1 MIPAVTQSPQKE
13 TIMRKTKIICTL
25 GPASGTKE
33 IIRELIREGMNV
45 ARFNFSHGTHETHL
59 ALFRELNKVRN
70 EMGVPIG
77 TILDTKGPEIRT
89 GTFKGGKAVLK
100 DGTIFDLVTEK
111 IEGDETAAW
120 ITYSGLP
127 RDLGDRKKI
136 LLDDGLI
143 ELEVLEVS
151 DTRIRTRVV
160 AGGEISDRRGVNI
173 PGSRLSMPFLSERDK
188 EDLLFG
194 IRTGFDIVAASFVRM
209 REDVQ
214 QMRDF
219 LDLNGGAHIRIMAKI
234 ENAEGVDNLEDIIQ
248 VCDSVM
254 IARGDMGVEI
264 PFEEIPVIQKR
275 IIKVA
280 SMAGKQVVTAT
291 QMLNSMIEHA
301 RPTRAEITDVAN
313 AIYDGTSVI
322 MLSGE
327 TASGKYPVEAV
338 RTMVRI
344 TERAERDI
352 NYKKRFFVD
361 NMYQDAHNITDAI
374 SHATCL
380 IAYNLHANAIIT
392 VTKSGTTA
400 YMISR
405 FRSDIPIIAC
415 TPDSTVWRQMSL
427 SWGVTPLMV
436 GEEKIMEVLFDHA
449 INTAKLAGHV
459 KAGDLV
465 VLTTG
470 VPLSQSGSTN
480 LIKVAYVP
488 D

>member
-1 MIPAVTQSPQKE
+1 
-13 TIMRKTKIICTL
+13 MRKTKIICTL
-25 GPASGTKE
+25 GPASNK
-33 IIRELIREGMNV
+33 RETIMAMISAGMNV

-59 ALFRELNKVRN
+59 ATFQELNWVRN
-70 EMGVPIG
+70 ELGVAVAAL
-77 TILDTKGPEIRT
+77 LDTKGPEIRI
-89 GTFKGGKAVLK
+89 GVFKEGKAFLQE
-100 DGTIFDLVTEK
+100 GSEFNLVTAD
-111 IEGDETAAW
+111 IEGDATQVS
-120 ITYSGLP
+120 ITYKELP
-127 RDLGDRKKI
+127 HDLGDNKKI
-136 LLDDGLI
+136 LIADGLI
-143 ELEVLEVS
+143 ELEVLEILE
-151 DTRIRTRVV
+151 DRIRTRVI
-160 AGGEISDRRGVNI
+160 AGGEISNRKGVNI
-173 PGSRLSMPFLSERDK
+173 PGTRLSMPFLSERDK

-194 IRTGFDIVAASFVRM
+194 IRTGFDLVAASFVRK

-214 QMRDF
+214 EMRDF
-219 LDLNGGAHIRIMAKI
+219 LNQNGGAHIRIMAKI
-234 ENAEGVDNLEDIIQ
+234 ENAEGVSNLKEIIQ

-264 PFEEIPVIQKR
+264 PFEEIPIIQKN
-275 IIKVA
+275 IIKTA

-291 QMLNSMIEHA
+291 QMLESMVHNP

-327 TASGKYPVEAV
+327 TANGKYPVEAV
-338 RTMVRI
+338 KTMVRI
-344 TERAERDI
+344 TERTENDI

-361 NMYQDAHNITDAI
+361 NMYQDAHDITDAI

-380 IAYNLHANAIIT
+380 IAYNLNAKAIIT

-427 SWGVTPLMV
+427 SWGVTGVMV
-436 GEEKIMEVLFDHA
+436 GEEKIMEVLFDRA
-449 INTAKLAGHV
+449 INAAKHEGYV
-459 KAGDLV
+459 NAGDLV

-470 VPLSQSGSTN
+470 IPLSQSGSTN
-480 LIKVAYVP
+480 LIKVTHVP

>member
-1 MIPAVTQSPQKE
+1 
-13 TIMRKTKIICTL
+13 MRKTKIICTL
-25 GPASGTKE
+25 GPSSNKRD
-33 IIRELIREGMNV
+33 IIMGMVEAGMNV
-45 ARFNFSHGTHETHL
+45 ARFNFSHGTHESHL
-59 ALFRELNKVRN
+59 ATYNELNWVRN
-70 EMGVPIG
+70 ELDVAVAAL
-77 TILDTKGPEIRT
+77 LDTKGPEIRT
-89 GTFKGGKAVLK
+89 GLLK
-100 DGTIFDLVTEK
+100 DGKVTLVEGQTFDLVTAD
-111 IEGDETAAW
+111 ILGDEKQVS
-120 ITYSGLP
+120 ITYKELP
-127 RDLGDRKKI
+127 QDLGDNRKI

-143 ELEVLEVS
+143 ELEVVEIH
-151 DTRIRTRVV
+151 DDHITTRVV
-160 AGGEISDRRGVNI
+160 AGGELANRKGINI
-173 PGSRLSMPFLSERDK
+173 PGTRLSMPYLSDVDR
-188 EDLLFG
+188 EDIRFG
-194 IRTGFDIVAASFVRM
+194 IRTGFDIVAASFVRK

-219 LDLNGGAHIRIMAKI
+219 LDHNGGAHVRIMAKI
-234 ENAEGVDNLEDIIQ
+234 ENAEGVANLKDIIQ

-264 PFEEIPVIQKR
+264 PFEEIPIIQKN

-291 QMLNSMIEHA
+291 QMLESMVLHP

-327 TASGKYPVEAV
+327 TANGKYPIEAV

-344 TERAERDI
+344 TERTENDI

-380 IAYNLHANAIIT
+380 IAYNLNAKAIIT

-415 TPDSTVWRQMSL
+415 TPDATVWRQMSM
-427 SWGVTPLMV
+427 SWGVTGLMV
-436 GEEKIMEVLFDHA
+436 GEERVMEVLFDRA
-449 INTAKLAGHV
+449 INTAKHAGLV
-459 KAGDLV
+459 NEGDLV

-470 VPLSQSGSTN
+470 IPLSQSGSTN
-480 LIKVAYVP
+480 LVKVTHVP
-488 D
+488 E

>member
-89 GTFKGGKAVLK
+89 GTFKGGKALLK

-173 PGSRLSMPFLSERDK
+173 PGSRLSMPYLSDRDK

-194 IRTGFDIVAASFVRM
+194 IRTGFDIVAASFVRK
-209 REDVQ
+209 RGDVQ
-214 QMRDF
+214 EMRDF
-219 LDLNGGAHIRIMAKI
+219 LNQNGGAHIRIMAKI
-234 ENAEGVDNLEDIIQ
+234 ENAEGVSNLKDIIQ

-264 PFEEIPVIQKR
+264 PFEEIPIIQKN
-275 IIKVA
+275 IIKTA

-291 QMLNSMIEHA
+291 QMLESMVHNP

-327 TASGKYPVEAV
+327 TANGKYPVEAV
-338 RTMVRI
+338 KTMARI
-344 TERAERDI
+344 TERTENDI

-361 NMYQDAHNITDAI
+361 NMYQDAHDITDAI

-380 IAYNLHANAIIT
+380 IAYTLNAKAIIT

-427 SWGVTPLMV
+427 SWGVTGVMV
-436 GEEKIMEVLFDHA
+436 GEEKIMEVLFDRA
-449 INTAKLAGHV
+449 INTAKHEGYV
-459 KAGDLV
+459 NAGDLV

-470 VPLSQSGSTN
+470 IPLSQSGSTN
-480 LIKVAYVP
+480 LIKVTHVP
-488 D
+488 G

>member
-1 MIPAVTQSPQKE
+1 
-13 TIMRKTKIICTL
+13 MRKTKIICTL
-25 GPASGTKE
+25 GPASNK
-33 IIRELIREGMNV
+33 RETIMAMISAGMNV

-59 ALFRELNKVRN
+59 ATYQELNWVRN
-70 EMGVPIG
+70 ELGVAVAA
-77 TILDTKGPEIRT
+77 LMDTKGPEIRI
-89 GTFKGGKAVLK
+89 GVFKEGKAFLQE
-100 DGTIFDLVTEK
+100 GSEFNLVTAD
-111 IEGDETAAW
+111 IEGDATQVS
-120 ITYSGLP
+120 ITYKELP
-127 RDLGDRKKI
+127 RDLGDNKKI
-136 LLDDGLI
+136 LIADGLI
-143 ELEVLEVS
+143 ELEVLEILE
-151 DTRIRTRVV
+151 DRIRTRVI
-160 AGGEISDRRGVNI
+160 AGGEISNRKGVNI
-173 PGSRLSMPFLSERDK
+173 PGTRLSMPFLSDRDR
-188 EDLLFG
+188 EDLRFG
-194 IRTGFDIVAASFVRM
+194 IRTGFDLVAASFVRK

-214 QMRDF
+214 EMRDF
-219 LDLNGGAHIRIMAKI
+219 LNQNGGAHIRIMAKI
-234 ENAEGVDNLEDIIQ
+234 ENAEGVSNLKEIIQ

-264 PFEEIPVIQKR
+264 PFEEIPIIQKS
-275 IIKVA
+275 IIKTA

-291 QMLNSMIEHA
+291 QMLESMVHNP

-327 TASGKYPVEAV
+327 TANGKYPVEAV
-338 RTMVRI
+338 KTMARI
-344 TERAERDI
+344 TERTENDI

-361 NMYQDAHNITDAI
+361 NMYQDAHDITDAI

-380 IAYNLHANAIIT
+380 IAFNLNAKAIIT

-427 SWGVTPLMV
+427 SWGVTGVMV
-436 GEEKIMEVLFDHA
+436 GEEKIMEVLFDRA
-449 INTAKLAGHV
+449 INAAKHAGYV
-459 KAGDLV
+459 NSGDLV

-470 VPLSQSGSTN
+470 IPLSQSGSTN
-480 LIKVAYVP
+480 LIKVTHVP

>member
-1 MIPAVTQSPQKE
+1 
-13 TIMRKTKIICTL
+13 MRKTKIICTL
-25 GPASGTKE
+25 GPASNTRE
-33 IIRELIREGMNV
+33 VIRAMVEAGMNV
-45 ARFNFSHGTHETHL
+45 ARFNFSHGTHESHL
-59 ALFRELNKVRN
+59 KLFGELNRVRN
-70 EMGVPIG
+70 DLGVAIA
-77 TILDTKGPEIRT
+77 TILDTKGPEVRIGNFRD
-89 GTFKGGKAVLK
+89 GGITLRA
-100 DGTIFDLVTEK
+100 DEYFDLVTYES
-111 IEGDETAAW
+111 EGDQLHVSLS
-120 ITYSGLP
+120 YPNLP
-127 RDLGDRKKI
+127 QELGDSKRI

-143 ELEVLEVS
+143 ELEVLEVLP
-151 DTRIRTRVV
+151 DRIRTKVV
-160 AGGEISDRRGVNI
+160 IGGELTNRKGVNI
-173 PGSRLSMPFLSERDK
+173 PGARLSIPYMSERDK
-188 EDLLFG
+188 EDIRFG
-194 IRTGFDIVAASFVRM
+194 IRTGFDIVAASFVRK

-214 QMRDF
+214 MMRDF
-219 LDLNGGAHIRIMAKI
+219 LDENGGEHVRIMAKI
-234 ENAEGVDNLEDIIQ
+234 ENAEGVSNLKDIIE

-291 QMLNSMIEHA
+291 QMLESMVHNS

-338 RTMVRI
+338 RTMARI
-344 TERAERDI
+344 AERTERDI

-361 NMYQDAHNITDAI
+361 NMYEDAHNITDAI

-380 IAYNLHANAIIT
+380 VAYNLKADAIIS

-400 YMISR
+400 YMLSR

-415 TPDSTVWRQMSL
+415 TPDATVWRQMSL
-427 SWGVTPLMV
+427 SWGVTGLMV
-436 GEEKIMEVLFDHA
+436 GEEKVMEVLFDQA
-449 INTAKLAGHV
+449 INTAKHEGLV

-465 VLTTG
+465 VLTAG
-470 VPLSQSGSTN
+470 IPLSHVGGTN
-480 LIKVAYVP
+480 LIKVAHVP